1 MHIAPF
7 TNTYKPNING
17 VVRSVSTFR
26 NTLTQMGH
34 NVFIFSQDTQEYADE
49 EAFVFRYPALS
60 IPTVDYSFSI
70 PVSPFIDWLLP
81 SLKLDVIHSNHPV
94 LLGYAAA
101 DKAEK
106 FNIPLVF
113 TFHTRY
119 EEYSHY
125 IPFSQAFVKE
135 IIVDWLLRY
144 MERCQH
150 IITPSESIR
159 QMLIKYSGLHDHI
172 TTIPTGI
179 ELKPFHEATGARIRH
194 KLNWGTE
201 QIIVSIG
208 RLAAEKNWKT
218 LIAACALAMQSNQ
231 NIRLILIGDG
241 PQKEEL
247 KKYAKGLGITDKVQ
261 FTGLVPFDQIP
272 KYLKAADLFCF
283 ASVTETQGLVTMEA
297 MAAGLPVVAVKA
309 TGTNEIVQD
318 GETGL
323 LTENSSE
330 ALAQEIIRIL
340 SKPDL
345 YNRLKEAALEQSQTF
360 DISYQAQRM
369 ISVYE
374 QAIEDKRAGRSI
386 KNDLEVLR
394 RSKNQLVPIE

>member
-1 MHIAPF
+1 MDRHISPANCAALVACSDPSTATNIRLNIFHLHPSSIYYQYSEKSQPVQAALIFFSPMIRRIFVGWKKSFFLVKSKYTQRFRLYLFLKEYNEFEVQLILEIGMHIAHF

-34 NVFIFSQDTQEYADE
+34 NVFIFSQDTQEYEDE
-49 EAFVFRYPALS
+49 EAFVFRYPSLS

-81 SLKLDVIHSNHPV
+81 SLKLDIIHSNHPV

-150 IITPSESIR
+150 IVTPSESIR

-179 ELKPFHEATGARIRH
+179 ELKPFHEATGASIRH
-194 KLNWGTE
+194 KLNWGKE

-247 KKYAKGLGITDKVQ
+247 KKYAKELGVTDKVV

-283 ASVTETQGLVTMEA
+283 
-297 MAAGLPVVAVKA
+297 
-309 TGTNEIVQD
+309 
-318 GETGL
+318 
-323 LTENSSE
+323 
-330 ALAQEIIRIL
+330 
-340 SKPDL
+340 
-345 YNRLKEAALEQSQTF
+345 
-360 DISYQAQRM
+360 
-369 ISVYE
+369 
-374 QAIEDKRAGRSI
+374 
-386 KNDLEVLR
+386 
-394 RSKNQLVPIE
+394 